1 MLTAARGSALQ
12 DLLFAHGVEF
22 PCGGRG
28 RCKGCRIRV
37 IAGSLGI
44 TDEDRQRLAHSELGE
59 GWRLGCQA
67 RVEGDLKLE
76 LAQWETP
83 ILSDD
88 SIFGFKP
95 KKGLGIAI
103 DLGTTTIVA
112 QLLDLWT
119 GNVLGVRS
127 ALNAQ
132 ARHGADIMS
141 RVEFATSAQGRQR
154 LQQLVR
160 EQIRNIVV
168 ELLSEV
174 ASTITGG
181 GGRLSSIVVV
191 GNTVMHHLFCGIDI
205 EPLSHFPF
213 EPVSSGLQILR
224 TSDLGWSIPGDS
236 SLHFLPC
243 LGGFVGSDVL
253 AGILACKLQERDSL
267 AVLIDLGT
275 NGEIVIGNRERLL
288 CASTAAGPAFEGA
301 RISMGMRAAY
311 GAISRVHLEAGQ
323 LRCHVLGDI
332 PPRGICGS
340 GLVDAAAVALDLH
353 LIKTNGRLAQGDSLL
368 LSSPVSLN
376 QWDIRELQ
384 LAKGAIAAGVEI
396 LLNQLAADKG
406 DVKQVFLAGA
416 FGNYINYVSAS
427 RIGLLDFA
435 PEIVTPAGNTA
446 LLGAKLALFDL
457 DEHDGAYP
465 QVLAKTQHFSLKED
479 PHFHEVFVEKMGFPE
494 R

>member
-1 MLTAARGSALQ
+1 
-12 DLLFAHGVEF
+12 
-22 PCGGRG
+22 
-28 RCKGCRIRV
+28 
-37 IAGSLGI
+37 
-44 TDEDRQRLAHSELGE
+44 
-59 GWRLGCQA
+59 
-67 RVEGDLKLE
+67 
-76 LAQWETP
+76 
-83 ILSDD
+83 
-88 SIFGFKP
+88 
-95 KKGLGIAI
+95 
-103 DLGTTTIVA
+103 
-112 QLLDLWT
+112 
-119 GNVLGVRS
+119 
-127 ALNAQ
+127 
-132 ARHGADIMS
+132 
-141 RVEFATSAQGRQR
+141 
-154 LQQLVR
+154 
-160 EQIRNIVV
+160 
-168 ELLSEV
+168 
-174 ASTITGG
+174 
-181 GGRLSSIVVV
+181 
-191 GNTVMHHLFCGIDI
+191 
-205 EPLSHFPF
+205 
-213 EPVSSGLQILR
+213 
-224 TSDLGWSIPGDS
+224 
-236 SLHFLPC
+236 
-243 LGGFVGSDVL
+243 
-253 AGILACKLQERDSL
+253 
-267 AVLIDLGT
+267 
-275 NGEIVIGNRERLL
+275 
-288 CASTAAGPAFEGA
+288 
-301 RISMGMRAAY
+301 
-311 GAISRVHLEAGQ
+311 VHLEAGQ

-332 PPRGICGS
+332 PSRGICGS